1 MMPKILIIDDDYEIR
16 STLGAALK
24 RRGYA
29 VDQAINIETAR
40 GKIGGA
46 YDVIMLDVMLP
57 DGYGTDLLGE
67 IVATADHP
75 PVIMMSGVAGIE
87 IAVKSIRM
95 GAVDFLEKP
104 LMFDRVLVTVENALT
119 RKRLEDENQD
129 LAERAYGRLIGN
141 SAAMKKIKK
150 EIDTTA
156 AKSSRFLIL
165 GENGT
170 GKELVAR
177 MIHAKSKYASGRFVP
192 VNCAAL
198 PSELI
203 ESELFGHI
211 KGSFTGA
218 VADKTGRFVE
228 ADKGSI
234 FLDEIADMQ
243 MEAQAKILR
252 VLEGGEVRPVGSSET
267 RTVELN
273 VIAATNREI
282 LKLVDDGS
290 FRQDLFYRLNV
301 VTFNLPPLRDRSDDI
316 PGLYEYFLEQFARQS
331 GRRPAAITPDG
342 MDLLKSYRY
351 PGNVREL
358 KNIAER
364 ITIYVDK
371 DEAAAADIKP
381 LIPRESGGSLAS
393 LKEAV
398 EEFEA
403 DYITRAIDI
412 CGGNMTEAARRLGL
426 ERSHLY
432 KKLKKHDES

>member
-1 MMPKILIIDDDYEIR
+1 MPKILIIDDDYEIR
-16 STLGAALK
+16 STLSAALK
-24 RRGYA
+24 RRSYT
-29 VDQAINIETAR
+29 VDQAINIEAGR
-40 GKIGGA
+40 DKIGGP
-46 YDVIMLDVMLP
+46 YDVIMLDVLLP
-57 DGYGTDLLGE
+57 DGNGIDLLGE
-67 IVATADHP
+67 IVAIKDHP
-75 PVIMMSGVAGIE
+75 PVIMMSGVAGID
-87 IAVKSIRM
+87 IAVKAIRL

-104 LMFDRVLVTVENALT
+104 LMFDRVLVTIENALA
-119 RKRLEDENQD
+119 RKRLEEEN
-129 LAERAYGRLIGN
+129 LALSERAYGRLIGD
-141 SAAMKKIKK
+141 SATMKKIKK
-150 EIDTTA
+150 EIETTA
-156 AKSSRFLIL
+156 ARSSRFLIL

-177 MIHAKSKYASGRFVP
+177 MIHAGGKFASGRFVP

-218 VADKTGRFVE
+218 TADKTGRFVE

-243 MEAQAKILR
+243 AEAQAKILR
-252 VLEGGEVRPVGSSET
+252 VLESGEVRPVGSSDT

-273 VIAATNREI
+273 VIAATNRDI
-282 LKLVDDGS
+282 LKSVDDGN
-290 FRQDLFYRLNV
+290 FRQDLLYRLNV
-301 VTFNLPPLRDRSDDI
+301 VTFNLPPLRERPEDI
-316 PGLYEYFLEQFARQS
+316 PGLYDYFLGLFARQS
-331 GRRPAAITPDG
+331 GRRPATITADA
-342 MDLLKSYRY
+342 MDLLRRYRY

-364 ITIYVDK
+364 ITIYIDK
-371 DEAAAADIKP
+371 PEATAADLKP
-381 LIPRESGGSLAS
+381 LIPQETGATFAP

-403 DYITRAIDI
+403 DYIARAIDT

-432 KKLKKHDES
+432 KKLKKLDEG

>member
-1 MMPKILIIDDDYEIR
+1 MSKILIIDDDYEIR
-16 STLGAALK
+16 STLSAALK
-24 RRGYA
+24 RRDFT
-29 VDQAINIETAR
+29 VDQAINIEAAR
-40 GKIGGA
+40 EKIGGA
-46 YDVIMLDVMLP
+46 YDAILLDVMLP
-57 DGYGTDLLGE
+57 DGYGTDLLNE
-67 IVATADHP
+67 IVAMDDHP

-87 IAVKSIRM
+87 IAVKSIRA

-104 LMFDRVLVTVENALT
+104 LMFDRVLVTIENALT
-119 RKRLEDENQD
+119 RKRLEEEN
-129 LAERAYGRLIGN
+129 LALSEQTYGRLIGE
-141 SAAMKKIKK
+141 SALMKKIKK
-150 EIDTTA
+150 EIETTA
-156 AKSSRFLIL
+156 ARSSRFLIL

-177 MIHAKSKYASGRFVP
+177 MIHAAGKYASGRFVP

-218 VADKTGRFVE
+218 ATDKTGRFVE

-252 VLEGGEVRPVGSSET
+252 VLESGEVRPVGSSDT

-282 LKLVDDGS
+282 LKLVDEGS

-301 VTFNLPPLRDRSDDI
+301 VTFNLPPLRERPEDI
-316 PGLYEYFLEQFARQS
+316 PGLYDYFLEQFARQS
-331 GRRPAAITPDG
+331 GRRPATIAPDA
-342 MDLLKSYRY
+342 MKALCSYRY

-364 ITIYVDK
+364 ITIYIDK
-371 DEAAAADIKP
+371 PEATAADIRP
-381 LIPRESGGSLAS
+381 LIPRDTGGTLAP

-398 EEFEA
+398 EDFEA
-403 DYITRAIDI
+403 EYIARAIDV

-432 KKLKKHDES
+432 KKVKKHDDS

>member
-1 MMPKILIIDDDYEIR
+1 MPKILIIDDDYEIR

-24 RRGYA
+24 RRDYT
-29 VDQAINIETAR
+29 VDQAIDIKAAR
-40 GKIGGA
+40 EKIGGA
-46 YDVIMLDVMLP
+46 YDVILLDVMLP
-57 DGYGTDLLGE
+57 DGSGVELLGE
-67 IVATADHP
+67 IAAEDDHP

-87 IAVKSIRM
+87 TAVKSIRL
-95 GAVDFLEKP
+95 GAADFLEKP
-104 LMFDRVLVTVENALT
+104 LMFDRVLVTIENALT
-119 RKRLEDENQD
+119 RKRLEEEN
-129 LAERAYGRLIGN
+129 LALSERAYGRLIGD
-141 SAAMKKIKK
+141 SAPMKKIKK
-150 EIDTTA
+150 EIETTA
-156 AKSSRFLIL
+156 ARSSRFLIL

-177 MIHAKSKYASGRFVP
+177 MIHAGGKYASGRFVP

-218 VADKTGRFVE
+218 AADKTGRFIE
-228 ADKGSI
+228 ADRGSI

-243 MEAQAKILR
+243 AEAQAKILR
-252 VLEGGEVRPVGSSET
+252 VLESGEVRPVGSSDT

-282 LKLVDDGS
+282 LKLVDEGS

-301 VTFNLPPLRDRSDDI
+301 VTFNLPPLRERPEDI
-316 PGLYEYFLEQFARQS
+316 PELYEYFLGLFARQS
-331 GRRPAAITPDG
+331 GRRLAAIAPDG
-342 MDLLKSYRY
+342 MELLRSYRY

-364 ITIYVDK
+364 ITIYIDK
-371 DEAAAADIKP
+371 PEATAADITS
-381 LIPRESGGSLAS
+381 LIPQEIGETFAP
-393 LKEAV
+393 LKEAM

-403 DYITRAIDI
+403 DYIARAIDI

-432 KKLKKHDES
+432 KKLKKLDEA

>member
-1 MMPKILIIDDDYEIR
+1 MSRILIIDDEHEIR
-16 STLGAALK
+16 KTLSAALG

-29 VDQAINIETAR
+29 ADTAKSIKEAE
-40 GKIGGA
+40 GKKFSG
-46 YDVIMLDVMLP
+46 YDIVLLDVMLP
-57 DGYGTDLLGE
+57 DGSGVDLLERIAAGE
-67 IVATADHP
+67 DHP

-87 IAVKSIRM
+87 TAVDSIRK

-104 LMFDRVLVTVENALT
+104 LTMDRVLVTIENTLKAN
-119 RKRLEDENQD
+119 RLREENRE
-129 LAERAYGRLIGN
+129 LSRLAYGSFVGKSSRI
-141 SAAMKKIKK
+141 KKIIK
-150 EIDTTA
+150 EVEATA
-156 AKSSRFLIL
+156 PRSNRFLIL

-177 MIHAKSKYASGRFVP
+177 MIHERSGFSSGRFVP

-218 VADKTGRFVE
+218 VDDKTGRFAE

-234 FLDEIADMQ
+234 FLDEIADMSA
-243 MEAQAKILR
+243 EAQAKILR
-252 VLEGGEVRPVGSSET
+252 IIENGELRPVGSSET
-267 RTVELN
+267 IRVELN
-273 VIAATNREI
+273 VIAATNRDI
-282 LKLVDDGS
+282 LRLVDDGD

-301 VTFNLPPLRDRSDDI
+301 VTFNIPPLRERREDI
-316 PGLYEYFLEQFARQS
+316 PLLYEHFLEHFAERS
-331 GRRPAAITPDG
+331 GRPVMEISPEAMEYLAGYP
-342 MDLLKSYRY
+342 Y

-364 ITIYVDK
+364 ITIYIDHSPVSTPDVK
-371 DEAAAADIKP
+371 GILP
-381 LIPRESGGSLAS
+381 SLPDRTIAP

-398 EEFEA
+398 DEFES
-403 DYITRAIDI
+403 DYIRRAIDT
-412 CGGNMTEAARRLGL
+412 CGGNMAEAARRLGL

-432 KKLKKHDES
+432 KKMKKLNGG